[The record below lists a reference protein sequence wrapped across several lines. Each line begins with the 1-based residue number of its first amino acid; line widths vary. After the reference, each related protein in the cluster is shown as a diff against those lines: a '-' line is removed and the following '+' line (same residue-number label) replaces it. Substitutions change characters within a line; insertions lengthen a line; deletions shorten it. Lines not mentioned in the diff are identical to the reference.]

1 MQRAGKHIR
10 GILRAILV
18 CGMSVQILLGMAWL
32 SRNLAGLQN
41 FQESM
46 ALLGGQGLNAAYYSG
61 ILYRGLAAALSS
73 HLWILYGLQ
82 LAAAYAAAYGLMACF
97 VTGEKQGLRLF
108 CALALTMIP
117 QALQCHLAVLPWS
130 LGTSVLIAETALWR
144 KVWQGAGAPQ
154 EDKRS
159 EKTRRLWIT
168 GMLAGWLLLL
178 LILPVY
184 AWFVLPLLLA
194 ALWRTN
200 ILTNVKIFQFPRGT
214 GCIIGQP
221 VAHGKENLVAREYK
235 RGWRGRLVC
244 GLAAMILCLCNV
256 TVNYGWNPADWN
268 RKLAASALSRTGWPS
283 FYNNYAISLYQTYEE
298 IGLETALEVSTFA
311 DGVERLLIPKL
322 EELYGEERTN
332 AILWEL
338 SEICLRDNLKTDVK
352 NTIWDMAA
360 YHATPPIL
368 AMQLKGR
375 SYEAYSGI
383 NYQQMKARSP
393 LLTRY
398 YVTYGGRWWWMMLV
412 LAVAIRLC
420 DLLLCGENRR
430 EDCARRGE
438 NGIWG
443 RWRIFLQYWFP
454 VLAGMEWMI
463 LCQVLSGSGIMDY
476 KKTLWVTMLW
486 HVIALCGLEDG
497 KASMSR
503 AV

>member
-1 MQRAGKHIR
+1 MQRAGKHIQ
-10 GILRAILV
+10 GILRAALV
-18 CGMSVQILLGMAWL
+18 GGMSVQILLGAAWL
-32 SRNLAGLQN
+32 SRNLAGLQS

-46 ALLGGQGLNAAYYSG
+46 ALLGGRDLNAAYYSG

-73 HLWILYGLQ
+73 HLWILYGIQ

-97 VTGEKQGLRLF
+97 VTGERQGLRLF
-108 CALALTMIP
+108 CALALTTIP

-144 KVWQGAGAPQ
+144 KVWQGTGAPQ
-154 EDKRS
+154 EDKQS
-159 EKTRRLWIT
+159 EKTKRLWIIS
-168 GMLAGWLLLL
+168 MLSGWLLLL

-200 ILTNVKIFQFPRGT
+200 ILTNFKIFQFPRR
-214 GCIIGQP
+214 
-221 VAHGKENLVAREYK
+221 KKNLTARESK
-235 RGWRGRLVC
+235 RGCRGRLVC
-244 GLAAMILCLCNV
+244 GLAVIILCLCNV
-256 TVNYGWNPADWN
+256 TVNHGWNPADWN

-283 FYNNYAISLYQTYEE
+283 FYTNYAVSLYKTHEE
-298 IGLETALEVSTFA
+298 IGLETALEVSTYA
-311 DGVERLLIPKL
+311 DGVERVLIPKL
-322 EELYGEERTN
+322 EELYGGERTN

-352 NTIWDMAA
+352 NIIWDMAA

-368 AMQLKGR
+368 AMQLAGR

-398 YVTYGGRWWWMMLV
+398 YVTYGGRWWWMMLA

-420 DLLLCGENRR
+420 DLLQCGGTRR
-430 EDCARRGE
+430 EDCERRGE

-476 KKTLWVTMLW
+476 KKTLWVIMLW
-486 HVIALCGLEDG
+486 HIMALCGLGDG
-497 KASMSR
+497 AEER
-503 AV
+503 GRQW